1 MQYFGRVAG
10 VATLAL
16 GAAVL
21 SGCYGPETPPPVAPA
36 VAVAPNGVPVYP
48 AAAYPYY
55 GSTAPVA
62 PTPSEAG
69 TTTVMVAPI
78 APPTPLPE
86 TPPSAPSPLAVW
98 QAGHW
103 SWSGAQYTWTPG
115 HYAQRPWWNARWV
128 PGFWQ
133 PGAGG
138 WTWIDGYWSP
148 PQPG

>member
-1 MQYFGRVAG
+1 MQYLGRVASVAVLG
-10 VATLAL
+10 LGTAALFGCYAPAPPPEPPVATL
-16 GAAVL
+16 
-21 SGCYGPETPPPVAPA
+21 TPTPVTPNYAPPQFGSTGPA
-36 VAVAPNGVPVYP
+36 VEL
-48 AAAYPYY
+48 
-55 GSTAPVA
+55 
-62 PTPSEAG
+62 PSNAG
-69 TTTVMVAPI
+69 TTTVMIAPL

-86 TPPSAPSPLAVW
+86 TPLPAPSPLAVW

-128 PGFWQ
+128 PGVWQ

-138 WTWIDGYWSP
+138 WTWINGYWSP